1 MTKLYVY
8 SLVISVIIRAGA
20 MSFDEINMKLVKYL
34 REGRKPF
41 KEIAAAL
48 SITENTVRARVK
60 KLVKESVLH
69 ITGLIDPEKI
79 PNHHL
84 AVVGVK
90 LKTMNLVE
98 KGREFSKL
106 KGIVSVGVVTG
117 RFDLILTVLLND
129 EFDLLEF
136 YTKEVSKIE
145 DVLST
150 ETFVLYKNF
159 NWRVPYIL

>member
-1 MTKLYVY
+1 MN
-8 SLVISVIIRAGA
+8 
-20 MSFDEINMKLVKYL
+20 FDDINMKLVKHL
-34 REGRKPF
+34 REGRRPF
-41 KEIAAAL
+41 KEIATAL

-60 KLVKESVLH
+60 KLIKESVLH
-69 ITGLIDPEKI
+69 ILGLIDPEKI

-159 NWRVPYIL
+159 NWRIPYIL

>member
-1 MTKLYVY
+1 
-8 SLVISVIIRAGA
+8 
-20 MSFDEINMKLVKYL
+20 MSFDEINRKIIKYL
-34 REGRKPF
+34 REGRRPF

-60 KLVKESVLH
+60 KLIQESVLH
-69 ITGLIDPEKI
+69 ITGLVDPDKI
-79 PNHHL
+79 PNHYL
-84 AVVGVK
+84 AIVGVK
-90 LKTMNLVE
+90 LKTMNLVQ
-98 KGREFSKL
+98 KGEEFSKL

-117 RFDLILTVLLND
+117 RFDLILTVLLSD
-129 EFDLLEF
+129 EFDLLKF
-136 YTKEVSKIE
+136 YTKEISQIE

>member
-1 MTKLYVY
+1 
-8 SLVISVIIRAGA
+8 
-20 MSFDEINMKLVKYL
+20 MSFDDINMKLIKHL
-34 REGRKPF
+34 REGRRPF
-41 KEIAAAL
+41 KEIAVGL

-60 KLVKESVLH
+60 KLIKESILH
-69 ITGLIDPEKI
+69 ITGLVDPEKI
-79 PNHHL
+79 PNHRL
-84 AVVGVK
+84 AIVGVK

-98 KGREFSKL
+98 KGKEFSKL

-129 EFDLLEF
+129 KFDLLEF
-136 YTKEVSKIE
+136 YTKEVSKVE

>member
-1 MTKLYVY
+1 
-8 SLVISVIIRAGA
+8 
-20 MSFDEINMKLVKYL
+20 MSFDDINVRLVKYL
-34 REGRKPF
+34 REGRRPF
-41 KEIAAAL
+41 KEIATAL
-48 SITENTVRARVK
+48 SITENTVRARVR
-60 KLVKESVLH
+60 KLIKESVLH
-69 ITGLIDPEKI
+69 ITGMVDPEKI

-129 EFDLLEF
+129 KFDLLEF

-150 ETFVLYKNF
+150 ETFVLYMNF